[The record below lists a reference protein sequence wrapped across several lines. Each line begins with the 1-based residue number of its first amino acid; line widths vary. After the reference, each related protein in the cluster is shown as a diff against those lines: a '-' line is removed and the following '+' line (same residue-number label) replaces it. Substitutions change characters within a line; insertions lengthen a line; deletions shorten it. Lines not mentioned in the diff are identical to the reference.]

1 MLDTK
6 HYSDDRARSWIF
18 RTVGYGHDEHFW
30 KQFVSHLS
38 MVGYDDV
45 LSIEHEDGL
54 LSPKEG
60 LVKAISFLKPLIF
73 TEKHGEITWA

>member
-1 MLDTK
+1 
-6 HYSDDRARSWIF
+6 
-18 RTVGYGHDEHFW
+18 
-30 KQFVSHLS
+30 

-45 LSIEHEDGL
+45 LSIKHEDGL

-73 TEKHGEITWA
+73 TEKRGEITWA